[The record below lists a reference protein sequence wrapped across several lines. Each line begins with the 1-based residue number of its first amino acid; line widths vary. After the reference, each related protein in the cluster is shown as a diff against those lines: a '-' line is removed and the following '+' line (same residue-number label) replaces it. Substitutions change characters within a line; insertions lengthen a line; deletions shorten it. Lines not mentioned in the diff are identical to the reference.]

1 MPAKERQ
8 VITLIVPT
16 RNRAHTL
23 RRVAP
28 SYFAQDDVDELIFV
42 SDAGDDDTPTVLA
55 EIARRFPQKSLRIL
69 RNDNRLGASQS
80 RNVGVA
86 ASTNDFILFCDDD
99 EYLEAG
105 YARTL
110 LKKLQA
116 PNVGAISGRR
126 IYLLPGET
134 ESQALRRFGAGLS
147 DVNPFRALICEYVN
161 GAKFTGDLA
170 IPVTNAIILTRK
182 SLLLEFPFDDHYAKG
197 NGYREE
203 TDYQMNL
210 FVNGFDIR
218 VTSDCHSFH
227 LPLSEVR
234 TGGQR
239 TSRLKRLYW
248 SVYYTRYFFGKYYER
263 YARRL
268 GLRWP
273 RWFALA
279 AFAIFSAY
287 RETLRPLL
295 HAAAMA
301 ELARRARLSNAA
313 SRADTGPES
322 SGAPGSVLT
331 FVIPLRHPHNSPD
344 WPALKRRLAETMR
357 SIAGQDDGRWRAII
371 VANKGADLPPLPG
384 KFELKQVDFP
394 FNPMFEQGDNDRE
407 AYLDSCRVDKGRR
420 VLAGILEAD
429 RTSYVM
435 VVDDD
440 DFVSSRLTSFVA
452 GHLGENGWYV
462 RDGYIWGDGG
472 RLIYEYA
479 DFSKYCGTSH
489 IVRTA
494 LYELPATV
502 EAADPDYLRKIF
514 GSHVFIREY
523 LEERG
528 QPLKPL
534 PFVGAVYRVGHA
546 GAHSKSAGL
555 IRQVFF
561 RRELLKNPLKVAGRF
576 ARLRLLDATVRRQ
589 FWGCPVN
596 GESP

>member
-1 MPAKERQ
+1 M
-8 VITLIVPT
+8 ITLIVPT

-28 SYFAQDDVDELIFV
+28 SYFAQDDVTEIIFV
-42 SDAGDDDTPTVLA
+42 SDAGDDDTPAVLA
-55 EIARRFPQKSLRIL
+55 EIGRRFPRKSLRIL
-69 RNDNRLGASQS
+69 RNESRLGASQS
-80 RNVGVA
+80 RNIGVA
-86 ASTNDFILFCDDD
+86 ASTNELILFCDDD

-110 LKKLQA
+110 LANLQA
-116 PNVGAISGRR
+116 PIVGAISGRR
-126 IYLLPGET
+126 IYMLPGET
-134 ESQALRRFGAGLS
+134 QSEALRRFGAGLS

-182 SLLLEFPFDDHYAKG
+182 SLLLEFPFDDHYARG

-210 FVNGFDIR
+210 FVNGFEIR
-218 VTSDCHSFH
+218 VTNDCHSFH

-239 TSRLKRLYW
+239 TSRSKRLYW

-263 YARRL
+263 YAQRV

-295 HAAAMA
+295 HAAWMA
-301 ELARRARLSNAA
+301 KLARRARLSNDS
-313 SRADTGPES
+313 SRADAGPES
-322 SGAPGSVLT
+322 SVARESVLT

-344 WPALKRRLAETMR
+344 WPALKRRLADTMR
-357 SIAGQDDGRWRAII
+357 SIAGQDDVRWRAII
-371 VANKGADLPPLPG
+371 VANEGSDLPPLPDNF
-384 KFELKQVDFP
+384 KVKQVDFP
-394 FNPMFEQGDNDRE
+394 PNPMFEQGKNDLE
-407 AYLDSCRVDKGRR
+407 AFRDSVRLDKGRR

-429 RTSYVM
+429 RSGYVM

-440 DFVSSRLTSFVA
+440 DFVSCRLSGFVA

-462 RDGYIWGDGG
+462 RNGYIWGDGG

-494 LYELPATV
+494 LYELPASV
-502 EAADPDYLRKIF
+502 EAADPDYLRRIF

-523 LEERG
+523 LEQRG
-528 QPLKPL
+528 KPLQPL
-534 PFVGAVYRVGHA
+534 PFVGAIYRVGHA

-555 IRQVFF
+555 IKQVFF
-561 RRELLKNPLKVAGRF
+561 SRELLRNPLKLIGRF
-576 ARLRLLDATVRRQ
+576 ARLRLLDADVRHH
-589 FWGCPVN
+589 FWGSRVTD
-596 GESP
+596 GSL

>member
-1 MPAKERQ
+1 

-28 SYFAQDDVDELIFV
+28 SYFAQEDVDELIFV
-42 SDAGDDDTPTVLA
+42 SDAGNDDTPGVIT
-55 EIARRFPQKSLRIL
+55 EIARRFPQKTLRIL
-69 RNDNRLGASQS
+69 RNEMRLGASQS

-105 YARTL
+105 YARIL
-110 LKKLQA
+110 LEKLQA

-134 ESQALRRFGAGLS
+134 ESQALRRFGAGLR
-147 DVNPFRALICEYVN
+147 DFKPFRALICEYVN
-161 GAKFTGDLA
+161 GAKFSGDLA
-170 IPVTNAIILTRK
+170 IPITNAIILTRR
-182 SLLLEFPFDDHYAKG
+182 SLLLEFPFDDHYARG

-218 VTSDCHSFH
+218 VTNDCHSFH

-239 TSRLKRLYW
+239 TGRLKRLYW
-248 SVYYTRYFFGKYYER
+248 SVYYTRYFFGKYYQR
-263 YARRL
+263 YAQRL
-268 GLRWP
+268 ELRWP
-273 RWFALA
+273 RWFALTT
-279 AFAIFSAY
+279 FAVFSTY

-295 HAAAMA
+295 HAAGMA
-301 ELARRARLSNAA
+301 ELARRARLPKIS
-313 SRADTGPES
+313 SPADAEPES

-331 FVIPLRHPHNSPD
+331 FVIPLRHPRNSPD
-344 WPALKRRLAETMR
+344 WPTLKRRLAETMR

-371 VANKGADLPPLPG
+371 VANKGSDLPPLPG
-384 KFELKQVDFP
+384 KFELKQVDFTP
-394 FNPMFEQGDNDRE
+394 NPMFEQGDNDR
-407 AYLDSCRVDKGRR
+407 AAFLDSCRLDKGRR

-429 RTSYVM
+429 RTGYVM

-472 RLIYEYA
+472 KLVYEYS
-479 DFSKYCGTSH
+479 DFSKFCGTSH
-489 IVRTA
+489 VIRRS
-494 LYELPATV
+494 LYELPARI
-502 EAADPDYLRKIF
+502 AATDPDYIRKIF

-528 QPLKPL
+528 EPLKPL

>member
-1 MPAKERQ
+1 

-42 SDAGDDDTPTVLA
+42 SDAGDDDTPAILT
-55 EIARRFPQKSLRIL
+55 EIARRFPQKTLRIL
-69 RNDNRLGASQS
+69 RNESRLGASQS

-86 ASTNDFILFCDDD
+86 AGTNDYILFCDDD

-105 YARTL
+105 YARIL
-110 LKKLQA
+110 LEKLQA

-134 ESQALRRFGAGLS
+134 ESQALGRFGVGLHRFK
-147 DVNPFRALICEYVN
+147 PFRTLICEYVN
-161 GAKFTGDLA
+161 GAKFSGDLA
-170 IPVTNAIILTRK
+170 IPITNAIILTRK
-182 SLLLEFPFDDHYAKG
+182 SLLLEFPFDNHYARG

-218 VTSDCHSFH
+218 VTNDCHSFH

-239 TSRLKRLYW
+239 TGRVKRLYW

-263 YARRL
+263 YAQRL

-279 AFAIFSAY
+279 AFAIFAVY

-295 HAAAMA
+295 HAAGMA
-301 ELARRARLSNAA
+301 ELARRARSSKAP
-313 SRADTGPES
+313 SQADAGLEPSGP
-322 SGAPGSVLT
+322 PGSVLT
-331 FVIPLRHPHNSPD
+331 FVIPLRHPQNAPD

-371 VANKGADLPPLPG
+371 VANRGSDLPPLPA

-394 FNPMFEQGDNDRE
+394 PNPMFEQGDNDRE
-407 AYLDSCRVDKGRR
+407 AFLDSCRLDKGRR
-420 VLAGILEAD
+420 VLAGILAAD
-429 RTSYVM
+429 RASYVM

-452 GHLGENGWYV
+452 AHLGENGWYV
-462 RDGYIWGDGG
+462 RDGYLWGDGG
-472 RLIYEYA
+472 KLVYEYA
-479 DFSKYCGTSH
+479 DFSKFCGTSH
-489 IVRTA
+489 IIRTS
-494 LYELPATV
+494 LYEAPARI
-502 EAADPDYLRKIF
+502 AAMDPDYIRKIF

-528 QPLKPL
+528 EPLKPL

-555 IRQVFF
+555 LRQVFF
-561 RRELLKNPLKVAGRF
+561 KRELLKNPLKVARRF

-589 FWGCPVN
+589 FWGYPVN